1 MEFIKNKQF
10 INEHHKKTVN
20 NITFVV
26 SHFNAY
32 SEKLTLN
39 KISTETFVT
48 NYQLLKWQ
56 LS

>member
-1 MEFIKNKQF
+1 MEFAKNKQF
-10 INEHHKKTVN
+10 INEHHKKTMN

-26 SHFNAY
+26 GHFNVY